1 MTLDVLLGD
10 RRVGTLAREA
20 NAHVIAFTLDRAYV
34 EDRERPILSQR
45 FEDRRQTER
54 FRQSK
59 HPGRLPSFFANL
71 MPEGALH
78 DMIAAQVPGEDALDM
93 LAHIGEDL
101 PGGVIVRPM
110 LRAEDPRPVRRVF
123 EEGTP
128 TEIASPEAWRFSLAG
143 VQLKMSA
150 TRDAA
155 ARFTLP
161 FSREDGRW
169 ILKFGSPTFP
179 SLPENEYAVMQ
190 WAAEAGIAVPRHELL
205 DARALDVLDDR
216 LRALGEHVYAI
227 ERYDRGAD
235 RLRVHQEDFAQV
247 LGLDPEKK
255 YEHATYESLAWLVAT
270 VCGPEDLHEYLR
282 RLVFMILAGNFDAHL
297 KNWSLIYPE
306 ARVARLSP
314 AYDLVGVTMYP
325 TVPRRLALKLAGE
338 LVPAAI
344 TWGHFDRLGRFLRK
358 RGVEVDVVDEARAF
372 AHAALDAWQRTRE
385 QAPAPLREATDAHLA
400 TLKLRP

>member
-1 MTLDVLLGD
+1 MTLEVLLGD

-20 NAHVIAFTLDRAYV
+20 STPVIAFTLDRGYV
-34 EDRERPILSQR
+34 DDRDRPILSQR

-78 DMIAAQVPGEDALDM
+78 DMIAAQVPGEDVLAM
-93 LAHIGEDL
+93 LARIGGDL
-101 PGGVIVRPM
+101 PGAVIVRPPSRPEAP
-110 LRAEDPRPVRRVF
+110 RAVQSVFDESASKGSRP
-123 EEGTP
+123 
-128 TEIASPEAWRFSLAG
+128 PEAWRFSLAG

-150 TRDAA
+150 TRDAQ

-161 FSREDGRW
+161 FAHADGRW

-179 SLPENEYAVMQ
+179 SLPENEYAVMR

-205 DARALDVLDDR
+205 DAAAIDGLEDR
-216 LRALGEHVYAI
+216 LRVLGERVYAI

-235 RLRVHQEDFAQV
+235 HLRIHQEDFAQV

-255 YEHATYESLAWLVAT
+255 YDHATYESLAWLVAT
-270 VCGPEDLHEYLR
+270 VCGEEDLREYLR
-282 RLVFMILAGNFDAHL
+282 RVIFMILAGNFDAHL

-306 ARVARLSP
+306 PRVARLSP

-338 LVPAAI
+338 VIPAAL
-344 TWGHFDRLGRFLRK
+344 TWGHVERVERFLGK
-358 RGVEVDVVDEARAF
+358 QGVEVSIVEEARTF
-372 AHAALDAWQRTRE
+372 ARSVLDAWQQVRAL
-385 QAPAPLREATDAHLA
+385 APAPLQEATDAHLA